1 MTDQPYLAV
10 LLYETTG
17 ADVARRHEDFLLVRA
32 DSPRGARERAELRGR
47 NQSYRYVGP
56 GGEKLEQRMVRV
68 ESVTPLTDEDLAGDT
83 ELLSREVPVTI
94 RG

>member
-17 ADVARRHEDFLLVRA
+17 GDRARRHEDFLLVRA
-32 DSPRGARERAELRGR
+32 DSPTAARERAQLRGR

-56 GGEKLEQRMVRV
+56 GGEKLEQRLLAV
-68 ESVTPLTDEDLAGDT
+68 ESVTALTDDDLAGDT
-83 ELLSREVPVTI
+83 ELLSREVPATM
-94 RG
+94 R